1 MDGSVYSL
9 LVLSRLNNMLKTHL
23 LDKISNMGSY
33 LKYCLHVANEHITLL
48 TEKGARIDLL
58 CKLLQLQ
65 SKPIKVKKDF
75 F

>member
-1 MDGSVYSL
+1 MDGSVHSL

-48 TEKGARIDLL
+48 TEKRCQDRFTVQTTTASI
-58 CKLLQLQ
+58 QTN
-65 SKPIKVKKDF
+65 
-75 F
+75 